1 MVQKEIPYGDQASRK
16 AVYAISDNLFRFW
29 YRFVPQNSSIIS
41 RGAKE
46 LAFQRI
52 EPYLSEYME
61 MFLNRSVCNIF
72 GNCFWQAD
80 HLCFFQS
87 WVVGG
92 EQIPRKKQ
100 TEIDIMGV
108 QDKTT
113 ALFGECKW
121 TNEKVDQGV
130 LKTLVSRSQLFSYTE
145 VHLFFCLRRPDLRKA
160 AVRWRKHWTMSV

>member
-1 MVQKEIPYGDQASRK
+1 
-16 AVYAISDNLFRFW
+16 
-29 YRFVPQNSSIIS
+29 
-41 RGAKE
+41 
-46 LAFQRI
+46 
-52 EPYLSEYME
+52 

-92 EQIPRKKQ
+92 EQIPREKKQ

-130 LKTLVSRSQLFSYTE
+130 LKTFSQPQPAVFLHRSSLIFVCEDRIYAR
-145 VHLFFCLRRPDLRKA
+145 LP
-160 AVRWRKHWTMSV
+160 